1 MGLAQRKY
9 VYITEEDYLQGEE
22 YSDVRHEY
30 IDGQVYAMA
39 GASDKHNLISS
50 NVNTF
55 LNSHLPDECE
65 VFVAD
70 MKVRVQLQR
79 RVRFYYPDAVVSCA
93 EHDNATYY
101 RTQPCLI
108 VEVLSKA
115 TERQDRGEKF
125 WNYQQIPSLQEYL
138 LLKQDVK
145 EATLFRR
152 STGWQPEVYF
162 EGTIHLES
170 VGLDMPMDDLYR
182 RVQL

>member
-1 MGLAQRKY
+1 MAFAQRQY
-9 VYITEEDYLQGEE
+9 AYISEEDYLQGEE

-30 IDGQVYAMA
+30 IDGHVYAMA
-39 GASDKHNLISS
+39 GASDKHNQITL
-50 NVNTF
+50 NAGTFFNT
-55 LNSHLPDECE
+55 HLPDECK

-79 RVRFYYPDAVVSCA
+79 SVRFYYPDAVVSCA
-93 EHDNATYY
+93 ENDNATYY

-145 EATLFRR
+145 EAVLFRR
-152 STGWQPEVYF
+152 LTGWQPEVYR
-162 EGTIHLES
+162 EGNIRLDS
-170 VGLDMPMDDLYR
+170 VGLDMPLDDLYR